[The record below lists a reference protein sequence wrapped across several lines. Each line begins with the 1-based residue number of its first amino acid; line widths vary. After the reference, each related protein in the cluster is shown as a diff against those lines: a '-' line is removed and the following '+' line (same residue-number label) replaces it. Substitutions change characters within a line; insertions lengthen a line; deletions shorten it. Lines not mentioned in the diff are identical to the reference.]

1 MCCAI
6 LYPQCVPYEFLRICR
21 FFVSV
26 FIFSAFAVRRTAF
39 CFSVPYRFDRSGA
52 LLFLPETSARE
63 KICGSI
69 RGCTAA
75 LYRRAAG
82 AFCPQ
87 QPWLSRRKKR
97 IAGRP
102 KQSEGRTA
110 GAQPRRAGCKANAV
124 TLYFLFIHPYFFAS
138 PQKGIKKSEKCSVF
152 LPFFSLFMLVFYRF
166 FILFYESASV
176 KKPLIS
182 LHSGSS
188 CVLWAGNSR

>member
-1 MCCAI
+1 MNFCAFAAFSY
-6 LYPQCVPYEFLRICR
+6 LFL
-21 FFVSV
+21 
-26 FIFSAFAVRRTAF
+26 FSALLPSFGRLFVFYSVLYALFCAF
-39 CFSVPYRFDRSGA
+39 YLKHLPAKRYAAAYGA
-52 LLFLPETSARE
+52 ARPLYTGAPQALFRP
-63 KICGSI
+63 K
-69 RGCTAA
+69 
-75 LYRRAAG
+75 
-82 AFCPQ
+82 
-87 QPWLSRRKKR
+87 QPWLQRRKKR

-110 GAQPRRAGCKANAV
+110 GAQPRRAGGKVNAV
-124 TLYFLFIHPYFFAS
+124 TLYFLFVHPYFFAS
-138 PQKGIKKSEKCSVF
+138 PQRGIKKSEKNSVF